1 MSKRSF
7 SFSNNPLMA
16 GPALDERAK
25 GGIPY
30 REIPLS
36 AIEADPHQPRQ
47 TFDEEKLQELAD
59 SIKLYGVLSP
69 ILVRAGQLPGRYTVI
84 SGVRRFRA
92 AHLAGLSSIPAMV
105 NHGEDVQGRTL
116 AIQLVEN
123 LQRDDLTPIERAHA
137 IGALRDGNSLS
148 IRDIAEKLSI
158 SKSAVQRSL
167 DILQLPDDL
176 LNALRQGASE
186 SKVLLLAKIEDEQTL
201 GGKYGKQVKELQS
214 RLDEL
219 DEELAVERA
228 NRAKA
233 EKNRSLLSRDLE
245 DLGTRLAE
253 AGSNT
258 STQIELNKKR
268 EAEVSKLCKDRPQV
282 VYKFS
287 SSCLSYYSS
296 LAIGCCWASR

>member
-1 MSKRSF
+1 
-7 SFSNNPLMA
+7 MA

-84 SGVRRFRA
+84 SGERRFRA

-186 SKVLLLAKIEDEQTL
+186 SKVLLLAKIEDEQLRATYL
-201 GGKYGKQVKELQS
+201 KD
-214 RLDEL
+214 LDL
-219 DEELAVERA
+219 LTRA
-228 NRAKA
+228 QL
-233 EKNRSLLSRDLE
+233 EKNLGKGRTDNDDVTGEPKVINAE
-245 DLGTRLAE
+245 DLRISDEIQRALGMKVKLIR
-253 AGSNT
+253 SN
-258 STQIELNKKR
+258 
-268 EAEVSKLCKDRPQV
+268 
-282 VYKFS
+282 S
-287 SSCLSYYSS
+287 SSDSGKLMVEFYAEGD
-296 LAIGCCWASR
+296 LQILFRKLIAE

>member
-84 SGVRRFRA
+84 SGERRFRA

-137 IGALRDGNSLS
+137 IGALRDGNSTS

-186 SKVLLLAKIEDEQTL
+186 SKVLLLAKIEDEQLRATYLKDLDLLTRAQLERNL
-201 GGKYGKQVKELQS
+201 GKGRTDNDDVTGEPKVIN
-214 RLDEL
+214 
-219 DEELAVERA
+219 A
-228 NRAKA
+228 
-233 EKNRSLLSRDLE
+233 E
-245 DLGTRLAE
+245 DLRIADEIQRALGMKVKLIRSNSSADSGKLMVEFYAE
-253 AGSNT
+253 GDL
-258 STQIELNKKR
+258 QILFRKLI
-268 EAEVSKLCKDRPQV
+268 AE
-282 VYKFS
+282 
-287 SSCLSYYSS
+287 
-296 LAIGCCWASR
+296 